1 MREFKRK
8 HFIANII
15 GLIAVIALGVC
26 ITVFSKP
33 IYDSLSKV
41 TFLSQKQEEEPD
53 AEEGKKWNISYGSY
67 VPGTYTATVYG
78 FESDVTATVEVS
90 ETEILSITI
99 NATGESNIGRD
110 AAKAIKEEILESQ
123 SAEEV
128 DAVSGATYT
137 SDAAIEAVKDALQQ
151 ASKK

>member
-1 MREFKRK
+1 MRELKKK
-8 HFIANII
+8 HFTANII
-15 GLIAVIALGVC
+15 GLIAIIALGVC
-26 ITVFSKP
+26 ITVFSQQ

-41 TFLSQKQEEEPD
+41 TFLSQKEDVPVEEE
-53 AEEGKKWNISYGSY
+53 EKWNISYGDY

-90 ETEILSITI
+90 EKEILSIGI

-110 AAKAIKEEILESQ
+110 AAKVVKETILGSQ
-123 SAEEV
+123 TAEV

-137 SDAAIEAVKDALQQ
+137 AQAAIDAVKDALKQ
-151 ASKK
+151 ASRK

>member
-1 MREFKRK
+1 MRELKRK

-41 TFLSQKQEEEPD
+41 TFLSQKQEETVV
-53 AEEGKKWNISYGSY
+53 EEGKKWNISYGNY

-110 AAKAIKEEILESQ
+110 AAKAIKEEILGSQ

-137 SDAAIEAVKDALQQ
+137 SNAAIEAVKDALQQ
-151 ASKK
+151 ASK